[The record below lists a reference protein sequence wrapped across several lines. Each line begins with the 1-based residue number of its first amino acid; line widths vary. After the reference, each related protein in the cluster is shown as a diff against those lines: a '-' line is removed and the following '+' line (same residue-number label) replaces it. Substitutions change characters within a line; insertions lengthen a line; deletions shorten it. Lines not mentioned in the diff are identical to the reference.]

1 LEPSYFGDLPVII
14 QSLLSGPAFETVTY
28 SGSAGSGTI
37 TITGWPSFKELVAQI
52 SAALPSSWT
61 CSYNETLDRVQFV
74 AGSNTLNIVF
84 SSLSFA
90 EALGFSAVSNLNNT
104 STLTSPNAPQS
115 LCPLIKAHY
124 STPVPGNKPNLRTY
138 RHGRASSVSWGKG
151 TRYQIET
158 IVLYENA
165 DRILAGSL
173 SSGKVRVGLYS
184 ASSAYSGSNQT
195 GYLDGFVIGEPSVEV
210 LQDDQENH
218 CIITFVLSV
227 PDTAHSATTLKDS
240 FWGLTSRGYSLNYY
254 TLIEGLPY
262 RFCEVDPGLS
272 DSNRTVSPTLIIDNS
287 QTMTT
292 KIDRQK
298 GLSAAS
304 GCVLGI
310 LDPLNSLG
318 IFSKPT
324 FEVQIASEVAYNATQ
339 ITLAASTDSLPTS
352 GFVFL
357 GTECLKYTGNTGS
370 SGSPANTLTGITR
383 PFGPGYEY
391 GTKTV
396 QRFRTVTNT
405 KKAWQG
411 TAVRLFALL
420 IDPFGRPVDDAW
432 EDTYYRQIGGFQ
444 VQGLPGYDN
453 GLWVLDCKDIIRR
466 LTQPVV
472 APISGQVSP
481 FDNADPFDQLQN
493 QGNEASQVIVDN
505 KNGIVR
511 ATYRY
516 LTSSGNT
523 NGGSFTIDMGGVGAP
538 ARYASLA
545 ESLEYCLNVI
555 NGQTIPGSAA
565 EFGSSL
571 TVQTCTHFGVLPENF
586 KIEDNGTV
594 IAQTKTVYKAFG
606 GVSIPEITGTLHFE
620 PNPSEGPSPSW
631 LTKKVIVCEFQKDID
646 ETITDVSGLFDGT
659 TTDFVVIDQ
668 TAENAEALGT
678 FPTSGYAVLGGE
690 SNEDGQLVEYGAKT
704 TFGSRVILTDLIRLE
719 GNPQSTIKKGKSVTA
734 AELIEGS
741 VGQLIATMLESSGF
755 ATSARGS
762 FDTLPK
768 GYGYALLADDYV
780 QDAASGDGQTMAGS
794 FLGAPATIP
803 NLRFALTQGLSVEDI
818 FAGLLSAFGF
828 CISWVRH
835 GAELQIG
842 MSGTYTVGFNQDYTI
857 TDTDL
862 IAGKAATIK
871 QIGTSPNV
879 VTVRQASSM
888 LGKGGAQYTY
898 RIVEDVA
905 ARGAQTTSVSLFGLN
920 ASDFFTI
927 AEQFAA
933 RLADG
938 SFAQTA
944 YELTV
949 TGERDYL
956 AGQLVNIE
964 TTYPGLWDFQTETQ
978 GFSGQARITS
988 VARNLSTN
996 QVKLVVLVNG
1006 LSQFLNLCPVAF
1018 VTNYDTSSGSP
1029 KLTVTDSEHWNTDT
1043 ATGIR
1048 IELPGVNNGSGHS
1061 TFQETVVT
1069 GIAGNVLTLQ
1079 NALTFS
1085 PTAYTVATYP
1095 QDDAT
1100 LTTFQKNNF
1109 CHISD
1114 GSRYS

>member
-1 LEPSYFGDLPVII
+1 MDKSVYGDLPVII
-14 QSLLSGPAFETVTY
+14 QSLMSGPAFEKVVY

-37 TITGWPSFKELVAQI
+37 TITGWPSFKELIAQI
-52 SAALPSSWT
+52 SAGLPSGWS
-61 CSYNETLDRVQFV
+61 CAYSETLDRVQII
-74 AGSNTLNIVF
+74 AGSNTLNFSF

-90 EALGFSAVSNLNNT
+90 EALGFSATDLLNNT
-104 STLTSPNAPQS
+104 TTQTAPNAPKS

-124 STPVPGNKPNLRTY
+124 SNPVPGNKPELRTY
-138 RHGRASSVSWGKG
+138 RHGRANSVSWGKG

-165 DRILAGSL
+165 ERILSGSL

-195 GYLDGFVIGEPSVEV
+195 GYLDGFIIGQPSVEV
-210 LQDDQENH
+210 LQDEQENH
-218 CIITFVLSV
+218 CVITFVLSV
-227 PDTAHSATTLKDS
+227 PDTAHTDEPLKDS

-262 RFCEVDPGLS
+262 RFCEVDPGLT
-272 DSNRTVSPTLIIDNS
+272 DSNRTVSATLVIDNS

-298 GLSAAS
+298 GLSGAS

-324 FEVQIASEVAYNATQ
+324 FEVQIASAVAYNATQ
-339 ITLAASTDSLPTS
+339 ITLAASTDSLPSS

-383 PFGPGYEY
+383 PFGPGYDY
-391 GTKTV
+391 GLQTV

-411 TAVRLFALL
+411 TVVRLFAMLL
-420 IDPFGRPVDDAW
+420 DPFGRPVDDAW
-432 EDTYYRQIGGFQ
+432 EDTYYRQVGGFQ

-472 APISGQVSP
+472 AACSGQVSP
-481 FDNADPFDQLQN
+481 FDNIDIIDALQS
-493 QGNEASQVIVDN
+493 QGSEASQIIVDN
-505 KNGIVR
+505 NNGYIR
-511 ATYRY
+511 AGYEYTDEHGNG
-516 LTSSGNT
+516 SGQYFDINMA
-523 NGGSFTIDMGGVGAP
+523 GSGSPNRF
-538 ARYASLA
+538 ASLA
-545 ESLEYCLNVI
+545 ESLEYALNTI
-555 NGQTIPGSAA
+555 NAQTIPDSASVLGSALGV
-565 EFGSSL
+565 FN
-571 TVQTCTHFGVLPENF
+571 VTHFSVLPENF
-586 KIEDNGTV
+586 RTEDNGV
-594 IAQTKTVYKAFG
+594 IVAQTKCVFDVFDNIG
-606 GVSIPEITGTLHFE
+606 MPELTGSLWFQPHTEH
-620 PNPSEGPSPSW
+620 PTPSW
-631 LTKKVIVCEFQKDID
+631 VTKKVVVAEFNRCID
-646 ETITDVSGLFDGT
+646 ETITDVVGLFDGT
-659 TTDFVVIDQ
+659 TTDFVVLEQ
-668 TAENAEALGT
+668 TAKNAEALGT
-678 FPTSGYAVLGGE
+678 FPDAGYAVLGGE
-690 SNEDGQLVEYGAKT
+690 SNEDGQLVEYSDKLA
-704 TFGSRVILTDLIRLE
+704 FGSRIILQNLVRLE
-719 GNPQSTIKKGKSVTA
+719 GNPQSTIKKGKTVTSA
-734 AELIEGS
+734 QLIEGS
-741 VGQLIATMLESSGF
+741 VGKLAATMLESSGF
-755 ATSARGS
+755 ATSARGA

-780 QDAASGDGQTMAGS
+780 QDATSGSDSVMATS
-794 FLGAPATIP
+794 LLGAPATIP
-803 NLRFALTQGLSVEDI
+803 NLRFALTQGHSLEEI
-818 FAGLLSAFGF
+818 FSGILSAFGF
-828 CISWVRH
+828 CLAWVRH
-835 GAELQIG
+835 GSELQIG
-842 MSGTYTVGFNQDYTI
+842 IVGTYTVGHNQNYTI

-879 VTVRQASSM
+879 VTVRQATSM

-898 RIVEDVA
+898 RIVEDCA
-905 ARGAQTTSVSLFGLN
+905 ARGTQAATVSLFGLDN
-920 ASDFFTI
+920 SNFFTI

-956 AGQLVNIE
+956 AGQLVRIE
-964 TTYPGLWDFQTETQ
+964 TTYPGLWDFQREDQ
-978 GFSGQARITS
+978 GFSGQARIIS

-996 QVKLVVLVNG
+996 KVKLVVLVNG

-1018 VTNYDTSSGSP
+1018 VTNYSTASGSP
-1029 KLTVTDSEHWNTDT
+1029 KLSVTDSSFWNMDNSR
-1043 ATGIR
+1043 GIR
-1048 IELPGVNNGSGHS
+1048 IEKPGVNNGSGHS
-1061 TFQETVVT
+1061 VFFETTVT
-1069 GIAGNVLTLQ
+1069 EIAGNVLTL
-1079 NALTFS
+1079 NDALPFPPS
-1085 PTAYTVATYP
+1085 SYTVATYP
-1095 QDDAT
+1095 QDDGV
-1100 LTTFQKNNF
+1100 LQDFQKDNF
-1109 CHISD
+1109 CHIND